1 MDGEEQPFTNKQAPG
16 PPPVATPLQGWP
28 VTLQVVMTCS
38 WIWNIVWL
46 IIESVENM
54 NLSQPKTHHFPGSFC
69 QNNLQV
75 RMKRQ
80 VGLISGIGLV
90 VGTMIGS
97 GIFVSPAGVLRQT
110 ESVGM
115 SLIIWLLCGVLATL
129 GELIWSNLRI
139 HWIHFFLMTLKQL
152 NHNPFHFYFLI
163 EEVTEKCSW
172 R

>member
-1 MDGEEQPFTNKQAPG
+1 MFMGLKY
-16 PPPVATPLQGWP
+16 
-28 VTLQVVMTCS
+28 S
-38 WIWNIVWL
+38 L
-46 IIESVENM
+46 IDYWKCGKHEFIKA
-54 NLSQPKTHHFPGSFC
+54 KTHHFPGSFC
-69 QNNLQV
+69 QNHLQM

-129 GELIWSNLRI
+129 GELIWSNLNI
-139 HWIHFFLMTLKQL
+139 SFFIDFKPTK
-152 NHNPFHFYFLI
+152 P
-163 EEVTEKCSW
+163 
-172 R
+172 